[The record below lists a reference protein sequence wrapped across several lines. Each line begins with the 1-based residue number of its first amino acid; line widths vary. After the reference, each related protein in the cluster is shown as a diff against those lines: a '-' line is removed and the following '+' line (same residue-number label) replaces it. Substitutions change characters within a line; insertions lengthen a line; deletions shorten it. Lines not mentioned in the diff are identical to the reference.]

1 MIRCL
6 AVLAMALPIAIGP
19 SPDRPAA
26 AQVQVADISGDPNK
40 PRRHFRERSP
50 ALLGKARATEVYEE
64 LKDTLATGYAKSGHP
79 AAIDYPEWQKV
90 NSAPYLSA
98 THGNT
103 YISNYVN
110 EIGAAYAS
118 FERAGRLPVGTVIAK
133 PSFVVTKS
141 GAVRPGPL
149 FLMEKMPAGFKY
161 VTGDWRYSMIMA
173 DGTLFGE
180 TQGEDSERVE
190 YCIGCHLAV
199 EHQDHLFFVPKD
211 YRVGE

>member
-6 AVLAMALPIAIGP
+6 VALALALASATGL
-19 SPDRPAA
+19 SLDRPAVT
-26 AQVQVADISGDPNK
+26 QVQAADISGDPNK

-50 ALLGKARATEVYEE
+50 AILGKQGATEVYDA
-64 LKDTLATGYAKSGHP
+64 LKDELAASYAKSGHP
-79 AAIDYPEWQKV
+79 AAIAYPAWQRV

-110 EIGAAYAS
+110 ETGAAYAS
-118 FERAGRLPVGTVIAK
+118 FEQAGKLPVGTVIAK

-199 EHQDHLFFVPKD
+199 EHQDHLFFVPRD
-211 YRVGE
+211 YRVAK

>member
-6 AVLAMALPIAIGP
+6 AALALAFPMMVGL
-19 SPDRPAA
+19 SLDRPAA
-26 AQVQVADISGDPNK
+26 AQAQLADISGDPNK

-50 ALLGKARATEVYEE
+50 ALLGKERATEIYDE
-64 LKDTLATGYAKSGHP
+64 LKDKLAAGYAKSGHP
-79 AAIDYPEWQKV
+79 AALAYLDWKRV

-110 EIGAAYAS
+110 ETGAAYGS
-118 FERAGRLPVGTVIAK
+118 FEKAGKLPVGTVIAK
-133 PSFVVTKS
+133 PSFVVTKN

-161 VTGDWRYSMIMA
+161 VTGDWRYGMIMA

-211 YRVGE
+211 YRVGN